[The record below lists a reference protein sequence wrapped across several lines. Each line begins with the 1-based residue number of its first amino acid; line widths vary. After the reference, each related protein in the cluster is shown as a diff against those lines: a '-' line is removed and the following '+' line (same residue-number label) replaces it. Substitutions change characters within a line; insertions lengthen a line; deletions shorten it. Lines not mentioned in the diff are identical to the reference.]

1 MLGRLWRYR
10 ELVLSLVRRQYQLR
24 YRQSLV
30 GFTWAILPPIASL
43 IVATIVFHGAIG
55 VQSPDA
61 NVPYSIFTLSALTS
75 WTFFAQSLSAGSRAS
90 SPRCRWSLGCRSPG
104 PPCR

>member
-30 GFTWAILPPIASL
+30 GFTWAILPPIASP
-43 IVATIVFHGAIG
+43 IVATIVFHGVIG